1 MATSYNS
8 CSIRPDKVYFTYQEA
23 KAEVEEYLTEFRR
36 QAALSD
42 YEWAVEEI
50 DKTLNH
56 WKKFQDAT
64 DEEVNVYRD
73 WLLSMKNV
81 EEIETRISLGN
92 IQWKYEKNKKW
103 NNIVL

>member
-1 MATSYNS
+1 MRIVSG
-8 CSIRPDKVYFTYQEA
+8 E
-23 KAEVEEYLTEFRR
+23 
-36 QAALSD
+36 
-42 YEWAVEEI
+42 
-50 DKTLNH
+50 
-56 WKKFQDAT
+56 
-64 DEEVNVYRD
+64 